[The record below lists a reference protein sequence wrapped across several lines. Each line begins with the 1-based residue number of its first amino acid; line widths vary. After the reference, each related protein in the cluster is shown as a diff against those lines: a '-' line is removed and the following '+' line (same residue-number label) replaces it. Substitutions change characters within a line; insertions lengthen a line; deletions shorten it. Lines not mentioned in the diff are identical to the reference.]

1 MFDRSKF
8 RIGWELETE
17 KVNGAKYS
25 EVFHRYN
32 PNNPVFPDSTIKNK
46 AEDILCATLYA
57 YSSVMQRKIIAAL
70 KKVMAPYGGH
80 MPAYKY
86 MGYAVGTEDT
96 IWEDVRSYFANTGCE
111 VGEMAWV
118 VLGSP
123 TEANDARLIAFREE
137 LKAIAHYLLSEQSS
151 KAYSLTPDGVHSFMQ
166 DKQLGGKYSI
176 ERDGTV
182 SGIEFKPAKP
192 LPPDEVLASY
202 KTLTECFDSLEVS
215 KRCSFHVHVSVDG
228 LTHTYGINMQAWMYL
243 FILQNISRV
252 PKGVL
257 ERWSAS
263 AEITEGDRYYKQK
276 LGGSADRNYEERYSF
291 VAFRHEFKTW
301 EFRCWGN
308 IKSVEDAK
316 TCIDL
321 SIEAYNYAF
330 DLVHKQKKMAPLKE
344 IDTFRET
351 ITEMATSYVLYG

>member
-1 MFDRSKF
+1 MGFVHEANSAVNA
-8 RIGWELETE
+8 WEGIRRYFSET
-17 KVNGAKYS
+17 S
-25 EVFHRYN
+25 
-32 PNNPVFPDSTIKNK
+32 
-46 AEDILCATLYA
+46 
-57 YSSVMQRKIIAAL
+57 
-70 KKVMAPYGGH
+70 
-80 MPAYKY
+80 
-86 MGYAVGTEDT
+86 
-96 IWEDVRSYFANTGCE
+96 CE
-111 VGEMAWV
+111 VGEMAWA
-118 VLGSP
+118 VLGGP
-123 TEANDARLIAFREE
+123 TDVNDARLVAFREE
-137 LKAIAHYLLSEQSS
+137 LKAIASSLLSEQSA
-151 KAYSLTPDGVHSFMQ
+151 KMYPLTPEGVSTFLQ

-192 LPPDEVLASY
+192 LPPDEVLTSY

-263 AEITEGDRYYKQK
+263 AEVTEGDRYYKQK

-321 SIEAYNYAF
+321 SVEAYNYAF